1 MWYIFADPQRDTL
14 VTKKLLLVASAVAA
28 AFALAT
34 AGCGK
39 VRPEK
44 NNALIKQCPNLPSIG
59 TTVTVRPGNGNP
71 SWSGNLTSITKTKLT
86 LSAEFQEKL
95 LPRDG
100 TISWNHPKHHP
111 LSADAFRCYK
121 KL

>member
-28 AFALAT
+28 AFALTT

-44 NNALIKQCPNLPSIG
+44 NNALIQECPNLPSIG
-59 TTVTVRPGNGNP
+59 TFVTVNPGNGAR
-71 SWSGNLTSITKTKLT
+71 SWSGNLTSITQTELT
-86 LSAEFQEKL
+86 LSAEFQKKL

-100 TISWNHPKHHP
+100 TISWNHPKHPP